1 MTWGPPEEPAP
12 CHHHSLK
19 AQPRLPLRV
28 RLCTGAF
35 LGLLFS
41 RAVTFN
47 VGFRFFQGK
56 TQKAEC
62 CPMRATSWDVL
73 EGKAGRETVR
83 CLQGPGAEVA
93 VAPSPAVCICQDPWA
108 PRRQWLLLSVQ
119 WAPANSKSTNKC
131 MYTHTKFKS
140 RG

>member
-1 MTWGPPEEPAP
+1 
-12 CHHHSLK
+12 
-19 AQPRLPLRV
+19 
-28 RLCTGAF
+28 
-35 LGLLFS
+35 
-41 RAVTFN
+41 
-47 VGFRFFQGK
+47 
-56 TQKAEC
+56 
-62 CPMRATSWDVL
+62 MRATSWDVL